1 MKPPSTAPTP
11 MGNIPDDPGLGTVTS
26 SEILL
31 LVMGGILTIAVA
43 IVLIMTIARKQV
55 RNQ

>member
-1 MKPPSTAPTP
+1 MKPLSTPP
-11 MGNIPDDPGLGTVTS
+11 PPIGNMHEDLGLGTVTS

-31 LVMGGILTIAVA
+31 LVMGGILTIVVAV
-43 IVLIMTIARKQV
+43 VLIVTIARKQV

>member
-1 MKPPSTAPTP
+1 MKPLSTPLP
-11 MGNIPDDPGLGTVTS
+11 PVEDPGLWTVTS

-31 LVMGGILTIAVA
+31 LVVGGILTIAVA
-43 IVLIMTIARKQV
+43 VVLIVTIARKQV